1 MHEKLKTNINNLNE
15 IETKLKK
22 IKEQSALRT
31 QYLSLVEEVLKQKDI
46 KEFGKSKRIKMMELE
61 IKSKN

>member
-1 MHEKLKTNINNLNE
+1 MNKNNLNE

-22 IKEQSALRT
+22 IKEQSVLRT

>member
-1 MHEKLKTNINNLNE
+1 MNKNNLNE

-22 IKEQSALRT
+22 IKEQSDLRT
-31 QYLSLVEEVLKQKDI
+31 QYLSLVEEELKQKDI

-61 IKSKN
+61 IKGKN

>member
-1 MHEKLKTNINNLNE
+1 MNINNLNE

-22 IKEQSALRT
+22 IKEQSDLRT

-46 KEFGKSKRIKMMELE
+46 NDQIYTNMKIR
-61 IKSKN
+61 

>member
-1 MHEKLKTNINNLNE
+1 MNKNNLNE

-22 IKEQSALRT
+22 IKEQSNLRT
-31 QYLSLVEEVLKQKDI
+31 QYLSLVEEELKQKDI
-46 KEFGKSKRIKMMELE
+46 KEFGKSKKIKMMELE

>member
-1 MHEKLKTNINNLNE
+1 MNINNLNE

-22 IKEQSALRT
+22 IKEQSDLRT